1 MKNKTLQYNTC
12 SMARGWRMVCNIL
25 CVAVV
30 LCTFN
35 ACRTSKRAE
44 EAALQKQLQQ
54 AERVQS
60 LSRPAEGMTDLTA
73 KIGLDLDY
81 NSRPV
86 SVKGRLRMRYNEVIQ
101 LNFTAF
107 GLMEIASLEVRPDVV
122 YIIDKVNKKYVKA
135 SYNSDM
141 LSKAGINFSTIQALF
156 WNRLFVPGAQ
166 SEVDVRDAFSMY
178 QSGTQQV
185 LRPKQ
190 QGWVKHHFYTDEDLM
205 RLEQTQMSISFY
217 EATWRYDMFD
227 DIDGYMVPT
236 SHDISLSGGSA
247 TLGAHIT
254 LSGVSCSDKSWKV
267 GTDLS
272 RYQQVDIEDLLSVLG
287 SLR

>member
-12 SMARGWRMVCNIL
+12 SMARSWRMVCNTL
-25 CVAVV
+25 CIAVV

-156 WNRLFVPGAQ
+156 WNRLFVPGTQ
-166 SEVDVRDAFSMY
+166 SEVDVRDAFLMY

-247 TLGAHIT
+247 ALGAHIT

-267 GTDLS
+267 ETDLS

>member
-1 MKNKTLQYNTC
+1 MNRTVQNGTC
-12 SMARGWRMVCNIL
+12 GSARGLRLVCNIL
-25 CVAVV
+25 CIAVV

-35 ACRTSKRAE
+35 ACRTSKKVE
-44 EAALQKQLQQ
+44 EVAMQKQQQQ
-54 AERVQS
+54 AERMQT
-60 LSRPAEGMTDLTA
+60 LTRPAEGMTDLTA
-73 KIGLDLDY
+73 KIGVDMDY

-86 SVKGRLRMRYNEVIQ
+86 SFKGRLRMRYNEVIQ
-101 LNFTAF
+101 VSFTAF

-122 YIIDKVNKKYVKA
+122 YIIDRVNKKYVKA
-135 SYNSDM
+135 SYTSGV
-141 LSKAGINFSTIQALF
+141 LAKAGISFATIQALF
-156 WNRLFVPGAQ
+156 WNRLFVPGA
-166 SEVDVRDAFSMY
+166 STEVDVRDAFSVY

-185 LRPKQ
+185 LRPRE
-190 QGWVKHHFYTDEDLM
+190 QGWVKHHFYTDEELM
-205 RLEQTQMSISFY
+205 RLEQTQMNISFY

-227 DIDGYMVPT
+227 DIDGFVVPT

-254 LSGVSCSDKSWKV
+254 LSGVSCSDKSWKA

-272 RYQQVDIEDLLSVLG
+272 RYQQVDIEELLSVLG